1 MKVSG
6 SWLQAFTE
14 RDVKVVSYSCKIWV
28 AKVQMVKAHLCFEK
42 YDLRQLLTRIIEEVQ
57 SDFRTRRTV
66 SSFSLGPASIGLPV
80 TFVILKNHFSSY
92 PLALKLHDICIWGS
106 ATVTVSY
113 IYYTCTMWRETKRR
127 LHGHFADGYAKQRYV
142 ENLLYSALGG
152 PSVCAL
158 CVRWQVFQERI
169 VMQKKKRVQGTQTI

>member
-42 YDLRQLLTRIIEEVQ
+42 YDLSQLLTRIIEEVQ

-80 TFVILKNHFSSY
+80 TFVILTNHFSSY
-92 PLALKLHDICIWGS
+92 PPAETLYLVWLLN
-106 ATVTVSY
+106 
-113 IYYTCTMWRETKRR
+113 YTTSVFE
-127 LHGHFADGYAKQRYV
+127 AV
-142 ENLLYSALGG
+142 LLLQ
-152 PSVCAL
+152 SVISITHAL
-158 CVRWQVFQERI
+158 CGERPRDVYMDTLQT
-169 VMQKKKRVQGTQTI
+169 VMQSSDTWKSYSTVRSVDPLCVLSVYDDKYSRKG

>member
-42 YDLRQLLTRIIEEVQ
+42 YDLSQLLTRIIEEVQ

-80 TFVILKNHFSSY
+80 TFVIWKTIS
-92 PLALKLHDICIWGS
+92 LHILWLLN
-106 ATVTVSY
+106 
-113 IYYTCTMWRETKRR
+113 YTTSVF
-127 LHGHFADGYAKQRYV
+127 GPV
-142 ENLLYSALGG
+142 LLLQ
-152 PSVCAL
+152 SVISITHAL
-158 CVRWQVFQERI
+158 CGKRPRDVYMNTLQT
-169 VMQKKKRVQGTQTI
+169 VMQSSDTWKSYSTVRSVDPLCVLSVYDDKSSRKG

>member
-42 YDLRQLLTRIIEEVQ
+42 YDLSQLLTRIIEEVQ

-80 TFVILKNHFSSY
+80 TFVISLHI
-92 PLALKLHDICIWGS
+92 LAETLYLIWLLN
-106 ATVTVSY
+106 
-113 IYYTCTMWRETKRR
+113 YTTSVFE
-127 LHGHFADGYAKQRYV
+127 AV
-142 ENLLYSALGG
+142 LLLQ
-152 PSVCAL
+152 SVISITHAL
-158 CVRWQVFQERI
+158 CGERPRDVYMDTLQT
-169 VMQKKKRVQGTQTI
+169 VMQSSDTWKSYSTVRSVDPLCVLSVYDDKYSRKG